1 MIASEPVPAFYMVL
15 SSAATAVDVVSG
27 IAAALRIV
35 PQRVVVASITSYAA
49 TSGVPP
55 QAAVVQFTILQADLT
70 VAPPDVWE
78 TNSTALHLIA
88 AFLGQQLLVAGL
100 QPLAPP
106 YLLCG
111 SGSSARVLWSST
123 ALPSVVPF
131 LPLVPPGA
139 ALQCIP
145 CPAGSV
151 AADADARAGLPCVLC
166 DAGYQ
171 APLQGQAQC
180 TQCDPGYAAA
190 TPGTAICV
198 ACPAGAAAPSSG
210 SAACTPC
217 VDGTFTAAPG
227 TPACVPCPTGQV
239 SGPGA
244 ASFAT
249 GHMYALGALSPQL
262 TDAVAHR
269 GCAIPPA
276 PPAPPPA
283 PALKT
288 PTGLTTAQG
297 VTTALSFVLF
307 TSLLAAYGTRLHA
320 KHRVLLRLASPEA
333 LHAMTEGGRHGVG
346 KHDPGVGGA
355 AAAPVSKTDGML
367 LVATAHLLAA
377 VSKAGHGAVERASCA
392 MSLARATH
400 SVAQLLRE
408 EPRHPDGNAVAGA
421 LHFVKGEHGRAYSRL
436 TFAATA
442 SSGAH
447 RKALAAAGA
456 GVTHTSDGDFTAAVE
471 ELEAAVRV
479 EPRLAV
485 CWHALGLA
493 RAGAGDLAGALVAL
507 DTATECDEHYFKAHF
522 NAATVLAAMG
532 KFPACVARLQEHAL
546 RLRPRDGNALAALG
560 EALLRCGD
568 AQQALPH
575 LQGAVNAL
583 VQPKA
588 RGAALLSLARAH
600 LHLGCLRSAAG
611 AYLSALDAS
620 PASADAVHGLAL
632 VEVCRGRAAEAE
644 MLLGEALRLEPTHF
658 GAAHDV
664 ALLWLAA
671 GRLDDALAT
680 YWRLEARLKA
690 AAGAPSWGLG
700 AVRDKG
706 LEAQALHRLAVPLRS
721 LGLLPALGGAEAAL
735 RTAAPAAGH
744 VQQPGPH
751 VTAPI
756 AAPPPPPE
764 APQHRRLVLLADTVG
779 AHPLLAAAALTGVT
793 VVPYD
798 GARSTAGDILSAAQR
813 AVASFGHMGRCV
825 TSIALVAPPVRL
837 PGRGGSGAA
846 TCPGVL
852 TFSLDPPCASVDL
865 SSLAAFPD
873 AAALLDGLRT
883 LIGTYTPPSRAAPA
897 PHGRAVVRPDAPQLH
912 LLCVSGGADALQAR
926 YTASAATLGDGTEA
940 EAHGRPPPRPVEVVA
955 NDDLFDAAAHAHG
968 SLFRPPGA
976 EPHAAALYFS
986 PDGLARWAAR
996 PEALRPPP
1004 PPAAAR
1010 LSTSGTMSSA
1020 PPADSGWQPA
1030 KRKAGVEEEAPRVDT
1045 QRRRV
1050 SQEGGAVMRLN
1061 DLYDDSAAPES
1072 EAVGQVEDSA
1082 PAERRGGPRLS
1093 MVAVDSSADTWVA
1106 VQLLIDLPWSR
1117 FGARAVQSYFLREL
1131 AAEMEVS
1138 PARLRVTAYDRPSG
1152 QVTVTIMPPPHGSR
1166 EPTSQVAAQVLC
1178 DMIQARTLTVD
1189 AQFGDPVFVRAFT
1202 QGDEDDD
1209 TDGGSKGHRGA
1220 PMPRKSSL
1228 GAASAMV
1235 AALPPSMGRPKPQRL
1250 LLLSRRTR
1258 DWRTLQAAALPD
1270 VLVVDFAHE
1279 HGTVDEVLHAV
1290 AAALGGAFTAPAGDG
1305 IGQQSLGGAP
1315 RVALPRGV
1323 LRSIGLLSTHK
1334 PGAVGFVRG
1343 HRWSVA
1349 HVTHQ
1354 PALRSALT
1362 SLSACLAPDADGLH
1376 LLHWP
1381 ALQAQG
1387 PLDTALLSR
1396 LQELCCCA
1404 VDGGHR
1410 LGAAYI
1416 APDALR
1422 AWRDAYPDAHDAF
1435 TPSTRSAR
1443 RAAVAAANSVQS
1455 AEEAALR
1462 LAAVRAHQ
1470 DGAPASGRHAWGA
1483 APGAVPRLP
1492 LDVLALSR
1500 ASEGAAM
1507 KDERLN
1513 APRLPLRAVQLP
1525 PQGEDDITR
1534 VWAGDEGIQRARARE
1549 ETGIWAAPT
1558 RPMEDR

>member
-1 MIASEPVPAFYMVL
+1 
-15 SSAATAVDVVSG
+15 
-27 IAAALRIV
+27 
-35 PQRVVVASITSYAA
+35 
-49 TSGVPP
+49 VPP
-55 QAAVVQFTILQADLT
+55 QSVVAQFTILQADLT
-70 VAPPDVWE
+70 VAPPNVWV

-88 AFLGQQLLVAGL
+88 AFLGQQLLVAGQ

-106 YLLCG
+106 FLLCG

-123 ALPSVVPF
+123 ALPGVKPF
-131 LPLVPPGA
+131 LPLVPQGA
-139 ALQCIP
+139 ALQCFP
-145 CPAGSV
+145 CPAGSA

-166 DAGYQ
+166 DAGYE

-180 TQCDPGYAAA
+180 AQCDPGYAAA
-190 TPGTAICV
+190 APGTAICV

-210 SAACTPC
+210 STSCTPC
-217 VDGTFTAAPG
+217 ADGTFTAAPG
-227 TPACVPCPTGQV
+227 TPACAPCPSGQV

-249 GHMYALGALSPQL
+249 AHMYALGALSPQL

-283 PALKT
+283 PAPKT

-307 TSLLAAYGTRLHA
+307 TSSLAAYGTRLHA

-333 LHAMTEGGRHGVG
+333 LHAMTEEGGHGG
-346 KHDPGVGGA
+346 GPHDPGDGGA
-355 AAAPVSKTDGML
+355 MAAPVSKTDAML
-367 LVATAHLLAA
+367 LGAASHLLAA
-377 VSKAGHGAVERASCA
+377 VSKAGHGPVERASCA
-392 MSLARATH
+392 MSLARATQ

-436 TFAATA
+436 TFAAAA

-456 GVTHTSDGDFTAAVE
+456 GITHTSDGDVTAAVE

-507 DTATECDEHYFKAHF
+507 NTATECDQHYFKAHF

-532 KFPACVARLQEHAL
+532 KFPACVERLQEHAL

-583 VQPKA
+583 VQPRA
-588 RGAALLSLARAH
+588 RGAAQLSLARAH

-620 PASADAVHGLAL
+620 PSSADAVHGLAL
-632 VEVCRGRAAEAE
+632 VEMCRGRAAEAE
-644 MLLGEALRLEPTHF
+644 MLLGEALRREPAHF
-658 GAAHDV
+658 GATHDL

-690 AAGAPSWGLG
+690 AAGAPSWGRG
-700 AVRDKG
+700 VVRDKG

-735 RTAAPAAGH
+735 RTAAAAASRTGAPGPAA
-744 VQQPGPH
+744 
-751 VTAPI
+751 PI
-756 AAPPPPPE
+756 VAPPPE

-779 AHPLLAAAALTGVT
+779 AHPLLAAAALRGVT

-798 GARSTAGDILSAAQR
+798 GARCTGHDILSAAQR

-825 TSIALVAPPVRL
+825 TSIAVVAPPVRP
-837 PGRGGSGAA
+837 PGRGGGGHPRAAA

-852 TFSLDPPCASVDL
+852 TLSQDPSCASVDL

-883 LIGTYTPPSRAAPA
+883 LIGTYTPPSRAVPA

-912 LLCVSGGADALQAR
+912 IHCVSGGADALQAR
-926 YTASAATLGDGTEA
+926 YTASAATSGDGTEA
-940 EAHGRPPPRPVEVVA
+940 EAHGRPPPRSVDVIA

-976 EPHAAALYFS
+976 EPHAASLYFS

-1004 PPAAAR
+1004 PASAR
-1010 LSTSGTMSSA
+1010 LST
-1020 PPADSGWQPA
+1020 PATAQPTEPDLQPA
-1030 KRKAGVEEEAPRVDT
+1030 KRKAGVDDEAPRVDT

-1050 SQEGGAVMRLN
+1050 SQSEMGAVMRLN
-1061 DLYDDSAAPES
+1061 DLYDDSASPEW
-1072 EAVGQVEDSA
+1072 EAAGGGEDSA

-1093 MVAVDSSADTWVA
+1093 MVAVDSRADTWVA

-1152 QVTVTIMPPPHGSR
+1152 LVTVTIMPPPRGSGQ
-1166 EPTSQVAAQVLC
+1166 PTSQAAAQVLC

-1202 QGDEDDD
+1202 QGEEDTG
-1209 TDGGSKGHRGA
+1209 TDGA
-1220 PMPRKSSL
+1220 PMPRTSSL

-1235 AALPPSMGRPKPQRL
+1235 AALPSPSMGRPKPQRL
-1250 LLLSRRTR
+1250 LLLSRRVR
-1258 DWRTLQAAALPD
+1258 DWRSLQAAALPD
-1270 VLVVDFAHE
+1270 VLVVDFSHE
-1279 HGTVDEVLHAV
+1279 HGTLDEVLHAV
-1290 AAALGGAFTAPAGDG
+1290 AGALGSAFTLPAGDG
-1305 IGQQSLGGAP
+1305 FGQQSQ
-1315 RVALPRGV
+1315 VALPRGV

-1334 PGAVGFVRG
+1334 PGSVGFVRG

-1362 SLSACLAPDADGLH
+1362 SLSTCLAPDADGLH

-1381 ALQAQG
+1381 APQGMG
-1387 PLDTALLSR
+1387 PLDTALISR

-1416 APDALR
+1416 TPDALR
-1422 AWRDAYPDAHDAF
+1422 VWRDAYPDVRDAF
-1435 TPSTRSAR
+1435 TPSTRTAR
-1443 RAAVAAANSVQS
+1443 RGAVAAANTAQS

-1462 LAAVRAHQ
+1462 LAAVRAQQ
-1470 DGAPASGRHAWGA
+1470 DGSLASARHAWGA
-1483 APGAVPRLP
+1483 AQGAVVPRLP
-1492 LDVLALSR
+1492 LDVLSR
-1500 ASEGAAM
+1500 VSDV
-1507 KDERLN
+1507 KDNRLN

-1549 ETGIWAAPT
+1549 ETGLWAAPT
-1558 RPMEDR
+1558 RPMADR